1 MGASA
6 VGNKL
11 SNAQPVTNL
20 GETPREI
27 VVGGL
32 RILRSKRPV
41 PTLVVLVPEMLI
53 GAGEGTRTLDPLLG
67 KHWGHSARGP
77 DNSWATQLR
86 NSSPAK
92 SPDERH

>member
-53 GAGEGTRTLDPLLG
+53 GAGEGTRTLDPGCPEGSTLLG
-67 KHWGHSARGP
+67 KHWVMLAIFSQQVRLTP
-77 DNSWATQLR
+77 QW
-86 NSSPAK
+86 
-92 SPDERH
+92 

>member
-53 GAGEGTRTLDPLLG
+53 GAGEGTRTLDPLLPKQG
-67 KHWGHSARGP
+67 GVSTRAPSLSKRPLERGVCGC
-77 DNSWATQLR
+77 R
-86 NSSPAK
+86 
-92 SPDERH
+92 